1 MKCSDCKKK
10 IEGYDFYPS
19 LKSDLSEEVYVCG
32 ACKEAQL
39 NEERGRQKPQILIQW
54 ACEGGT
60 GAGGKKNLT
69 NEELEGKLS
78 AGMKDDEIDQL
89 METKQGEAVV
99 DKYINRKY
107 KEGKHIEEMTGG
119 TFNRKLPNG
128 DLSKAYTVDHSTG
141 AILPD

>member
-1 MKCSDCKKK
+1 MKCADCNKK

-19 LKSDLSEEVYVCG
+19 LKAKFTEEVYVCG
-32 ACKEAQL
+32 ACKEVQL
-39 NEERGRQKPQILIQW
+39 NKSNGKPRSLFTVLW
-54 ACEGGT
+54 NCEGST
-60 GAGGKKNLT
+60 GAGGKKGLT
-69 NEELEGKLS
+69 NETLEGKLS

-107 KEGKHIEEMTGG
+107 SEGKHISEMTDGA
-119 TFNRKLPNG
+119 FNRKLPNG
-128 DLSKAYTVDHSTG
+128 DLVKNYQIDHSTG

>member
-39 NEERGRQKPQILIQW
+39 SKEKGRQKRQIMVIW
-54 ACEGGT
+54 NTDGCT

-128 DLSKAYTVDHSTG
+128 DLSKAYTVDHKTG